1 MDDAGGGTQLKG
13 LPENAFREL
22 NEGELF
28 RPLVGDDDKAP
39 EVTARSVIIG
49 IIMAVIF
56 SGSIAYLTLK
66 IGTGIEAAIP
76 IAIIAVGLS
85 YAFRRKSSLLENIMI
100 VAIGSTSG
108 IVVGGAVFTLP
119 ALYIMGLDSHTNVFQ
134 LFFIPMLGSVL
145 GVILLIPMRRYFV
158 KEMHGKLPFP
168 EATAT
173 TEILVAGRK
182 GGRDARVLG
191 YTMLLGGA
199 YDFLASAMGAWRDT
213 FSTTFI
219 GAFGMLTTKFK
230 AVFSLSTGAAITAL
244 GYIVG
249 LRYASIMVAGGA
261 LSWLVLVPVF
271 AYVDAAAGG
280 GAFANLT
287 HDEIFKSQVRMI
299 GIGGIFMAG
308 VIGIAKSLPVMY
320 RAFATGIHEFLES
333 RSQLNREEKTTA
345 RTDKDISMHVA
356 LAVLVATAVAVLAY
370 FKFSALAGQPN
381 AWLLALIAL
390 AVTLLLG
397 FLFNSVSA
405 YAIAT
410 IGTTPISGMTM
421 MTLVI
426 ACLILAKIGLAGPN
440 GMVSALLI
448 GGVVCTALSMSGSLV
463 TQFKISYWLGATPR
477 RIEWANI
484 FGSAIAA
491 IVCSLVIIMLARVY
505 GFAPGP
511 GHPNPLP
518 APQANAM
525 AAVIQGIM
533 VQGKAPWFLYAVG
546 AAIAVAMELVGV
558 APLAFALGMYLPFEL
573 TTPMLVGALVA
584 HAVKASAKGKRSE
597 RRHAR
602 GTLIASGLIAGGAL
616 MGVVGAFLEWL
627 STEVVKRPILPKFGN
642 DGAWG
647 NWLGLVMVGLLC
659 AYIYWDSR
667 RAGESD

>member
-1 MDDAGGGTQLKG
+1 MDDAAGGTQLKG

-22 NEGELF
+22 AKDEVY
-28 RPLVGDDDKAP
+28 RPLVGDSDVAP
-39 EVTARSVIIG
+39 EITARSVIIG
-49 IIMAVIF
+49 ILMSIIF

-85 YAFRRKSSLLENIMI
+85 FAFKRKSSLLENIMI

-119 ALYIMGLDSHTNVFQ
+119 AIYIMGLEGHTNVFQ
-134 LFFIPMLGSVL
+134 LFLIPMLGSVL

-182 GGRDARVLG
+182 GGKDARVLG
-191 YTMLLGGA
+191 YTMLIGGV
-199 YDFLASAMGAWRDT
+199 YDFMATAMGAWRDT
-213 FSTTFI
+213 FSTTMI
-219 GAFGMLTTKFK
+219 GAFDTLTMRFK
-230 AVFSLSTGAAITAL
+230 AVFSVSTGAAITAL

-261 LSWLVLVPVF
+261 LSWLVLVPIF
-271 AYVDAAAGG
+271 AYVDAASGG
-280 GAFANLT
+280 GAFGNLT
-287 HDEIFKSQVRMI
+287 HEDIFKAQVRMI
-299 GIGGIFMAG
+299 GIGAIFMAG
-308 VIGIAKSLPVMY
+308 VIGIARSLPVMY
-320 RAFATGIHEFLES
+320 RAFATGIREFSES
-333 RSQLNREEKTTA
+333 RNQLSREEKASA
-345 RTDKDISMHVA
+345 RTDKDIRMHV
-356 LAVLVATAVAVLAY
+356 AVAVLIAAALAILIY
-370 FKFSALAGQPN
+370 FKYSALAGQPN

-426 ACLILAKIGLAGPN
+426 ACLILARTGLAGPE

-463 TQFKISYWLGATPR
+463 TQFKIAYWLGATPR
-477 RIEWANI
+477 RIEWANV

-491 IVCSLVIIMLARVY
+491 IVCSLVIVMLARVY
-505 GFAPGP
+505 GFAPSP
-511 GHPNPLP
+511 QHANPLP

-533 VQGKAPWFLYAVG
+533 VQGNAPWFLYAVG

-558 APLAFALGMYLPFEL
+558 APLAFALGMYLPFDL
-573 TTPMLVGALVA
+573 TMPMLVGAVVA

-616 MGVVGAFLEWL
+616 MGVVGAFMEWL
-627 STEVVKRPILPKFGN
+627 STEVVGRQILPKFEN
-642 DGAWG
+642 VGAGG
-647 NWLGLVMVGLLC
+647 NWLGLVMLALLC
-659 AYIYWDSR
+659 IYIYWDSM
-667 RAGESD
+667 RAVDND